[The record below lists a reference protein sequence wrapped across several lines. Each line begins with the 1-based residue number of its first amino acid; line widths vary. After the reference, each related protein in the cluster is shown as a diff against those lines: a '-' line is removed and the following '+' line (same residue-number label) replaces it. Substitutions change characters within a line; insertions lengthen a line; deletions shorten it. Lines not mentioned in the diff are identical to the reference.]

1 MGGRRPLVSG
11 AAAKAERNE
20 ADTVVIDG
28 KRYDRGWKSVVI
40 YDDNAGADELAD
52 YLGATAKHAAMKG
65 SPFKT
70 ISVVPFDD

>member
-1 MGGRRPLVSG
+1 M
-11 AAAKAERNE
+11 
-20 ADTVVIDG
+20 IDG

-40 YDDNAGADELAD
+40 YDDSAEADALAD
-52 YLGATAKHAAMKG
+52 RLGVTAKHAAMKG